1 MGRSRYYPI
10 GAELS
15 DEGVDFRVW
24 APNLKTL
31 SVFLEKENEA
41 HPMNREE
48 DGYFSLF
55 LPGVGEGALYRFIGE
70 GSDEKL
76 VDPASRFQPIGSYGP
91 SQVIKR
97 EFAWTDTQWKGCRI
111 EGQIIYEIHIG
122 TFTQEGTF
130 LAALEQLEE
139 LASLGITLIE
149 LMPVSDFPGQF
160 GWGYDGV
167 NLFAPRHY
175 YGKPE
180 DLKMLIDKA
189 HQLGIGVILDV
200 VYNHFGPEGNQ
211 MTLFAQEYIS
221 DQHITDWGSAINFD
235 HQHSRSFF
243 LTNVRYW
250 IEEYHFDGIRVDA
263 TPWLI
268 STTPVH
274 ILADISKVAK
284 EAGGDRSIIVIG
296 ENEEQNTHLLRDFE
310 EGGYH
315 FDALWND
322 DFHHSALVRLTGKR
336 EAYYMDYLGT
346 PQEFISAAKYG
357 FLYQGQYYLWHK
369 TLRGIPYFS
378 MKASSMITFLEN
390 HDQLANSGYGLRLH
404 QRSDP
409 GNYRAFVCLLL
420 LGPGTPMLF
429 QGQEFNSTRPFYYFA
444 DHSEELSHLVDQGR
458 KKELS
463 KFPRLASQAVKGSL
477 PEPSNPLMFTNSKLN
492 FKEREDNRQIYK
504 LFKDL
509 IKLRKEDP
517 VFSQMDEVKID
528 GAVISENTFLIR
540 YFGTRGD
547 RLLIVNLGPDH
558 YFKPAPEPLLAPDI
572 HKKWKLVL
580 SSEAV
585 EYGGEGTPQIHPSN
599 WKIIGHSAILLEA
612 VDGKNDGKN

>member
-1 MGRSRYYPI
+1 
-10 GAELS
+10 
-15 DEGVDFRVW
+15 
-24 APNLKTL
+24 
-31 SVFLEKENEA
+31 
-41 HPMNREE
+41 
-48 DGYFSLF
+48 
-55 LPGVGEGALYRFIGE
+55 
-70 GSDEKL
+70 
-76 VDPASRFQPIGSYGP
+76 
-91 SQVIKR
+91 
-97 EFAWTDTQWKGCRI
+97 
-111 EGQIIYEIHIG
+111 
-122 TFTQEGTF
+122 
-130 LAALEQLEE
+130 
-139 LASLGITLIE
+139 
-149 LMPVSDFPGQF
+149 MPLSDFPGQF

-175 YGKPE
+175 YGKPA
-180 DLKMLIDKA
+180 DLKMFIDKA
-189 HQLGIGVILDV
+189 HALGIGVILDV

-211 MTLFAQEYIS
+211 MSLFAKEYLS
-221 DQHITDWGSAINFD
+221 DQHTTDWGCATNFD
-235 HQHSRSFF
+235 HPHSRSFF

-250 IEEYHFDGIRVDA
+250 IEEFHFDGLRVDA

-268 STTPVH
+268 STTPIH
-274 ILADISKVAK
+274 ILADISKAAK
-284 EAGGDRSIIVIG
+284 EAGGPRDIIVIG
-296 ENEEQNTHLLRDFE
+296 ENEEQNTHLLRSSE
-310 EGGYH
+310 EGGYN

-369 TLRGIPYFS
+369 NLRGIPYFN

-429 QGQEFNSTRPFYYFA
+429 QGQEFNSSRPFYYFA
-444 DHSEELSHLVDQGR
+444 DHSEELSHVVDQGR

-463 KFPRLASQAVKGSL
+463 KFPRLASQAVKGTL
-477 PEPSNPLMFTNSKLN
+477 PDPSNPLMFANSKLN

-517 VFSQMDEVKID
+517 VFRQMDEVKID
-528 GAVISENTFLIR
+528 GAVISDNTFLLR
-540 YFGTRGD
+540 YFGKQED
-547 RLLIVNLGPDH
+547 RLLIINLGPDH
-558 YFKPAPEPLLAPDI
+558 YFKPAPEPLLAPDL
-572 HKKWKLVL
+572 HKKWKLIL
-580 SSEAV
+580 SSESV

-599 WKIIGHSAILLEA
+599 WKIIGHSAILLAA
-612 VDGKNDGKN
+612 VDDRNKEKN